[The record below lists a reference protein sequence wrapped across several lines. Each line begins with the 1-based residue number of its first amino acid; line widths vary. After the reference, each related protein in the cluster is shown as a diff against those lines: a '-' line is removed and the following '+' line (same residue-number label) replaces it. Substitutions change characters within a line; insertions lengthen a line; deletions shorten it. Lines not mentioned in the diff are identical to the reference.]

1 MALAQRRH
9 VDRVVDDESGLNQ
22 LLFAVFAEDRVDQF
36 AFAHRLVDFDV
47 QFFAC
52 FTQLFFAFAGDIE
65 AGFLA
70 DRVGHR
76 QAAERAGE
84 TDFAAVDH
92 YLGLAVQCNGDPFEH
107 LFDELHH
114 PDVVLVSDV
123 DLHHR
128 ELGVV
133 RTVHPFVAEVLAELV
148 HAVETSYDQ
157 TFEIQFIGDAQVE
170 RDVQCVVV
178 RDERPGRRSAGNWL
192 QDRRL
197 HLEVAPL
204 VEELAHRVDD
214 LTPLEERILDLR
226 IDDQVDVALAVA
238 LFRIAEGIVYFAVFL
253 LDYGQRAQR
262 FAQQRKSLAMNGQ
275 FTGLG
280 DEDETFDPDD
290 IADVEQF
297 LEHLVVEGRFGI
309 ASAHFVTFDV
319 DLDFAGMVLQFE
331 ERCAAH
337 DPAAHDAAGQ

>member
-1 MALAQRRH
+1 M
-9 VDRVVDDESGLNQ
+9 
-22 LLFAVFAEDRVDQF
+22 
-36 AFAHRLVDFDV
+36 
-47 QFFAC
+47 
-52 FTQLFFAFAGDIE
+52 
-65 AGFLA
+65 
-70 DRVGHR
+70 
-76 QAAERAGE
+76 
-84 TDFAAVDH
+84 
-92 YLGLAVQCNGDPFEH
+92 
-107 LFDELHH
+107 
-114 PDVVLVSDV
+114 
-123 DLHHR
+123 
-128 ELGVV
+128 
-133 RTVHPFVAEVLAELV
+133 
-148 HAVETSYDQ
+148 
-157 TFEIQFIGDAQVE
+157 
-170 RDVQCVVV
+170 V